1 MPDSRKILL
10 VDDDLDHLSICK
22 LVLTNRGYDVLVL
35 WNTDVLLEVAKDFMP
50 GVIFMDHRMPT
61 RDGIEST
68 QMLKS
73 NEATRAI
80 PVVYFTG
87 VDGGDGLAK
96 QAGADAFLAK
106 PFNIDNLVA
115 MVNRFIP

>member
-22 LVLTNRGYDVLVL
+22 LVLTNRGFDVLVL

-50 GVIFMDHRMPT
+50 GVIFMDHRMPD
-61 RDGIEST
+61 RNGIEAT
-68 QMLKS
+68 QLLKS
-73 NEATRAI
+73 NEATRDI

-87 VDGGDGLAK
+87 VDGGEELARL
-96 QAGADAFLAK
+96 AGADAFLAK
-106 PFNIDNLVA
+106 PFNIDSLIA
-115 MVNRFIP
+115 MVNRFVL